1 MIGYLLF
8 DAMAS
13 TTEERM
19 FKGRSPEV
27 EQYSRDEMVYDQ
39 MLWINTCSLVIS
51 LMGELRCG
59 RSGQC

>member
-1 MIGYLLF
+1 MIGYLVF

-27 EQYSRDEMVYDQ
+27 EQYGKDEMVYDQ

-51 LMGELRCG
+51 LLGELRSW
-59 RSGQC
+59 RSWQ